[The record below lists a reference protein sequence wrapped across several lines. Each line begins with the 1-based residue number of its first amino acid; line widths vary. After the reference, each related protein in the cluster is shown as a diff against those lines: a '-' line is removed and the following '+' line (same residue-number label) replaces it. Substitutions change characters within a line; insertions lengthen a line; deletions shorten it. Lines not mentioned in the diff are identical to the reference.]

1 MRTLLLYS
9 LIIILTVQKCPQD
22 DEDNSPYSTEQ
33 VPDAERNLIIDSIM
47 KEWNQFRAESKK
59 QLVTAKNEIR
69 EAMDRLEV
77 TDTRNKLL
85 LEMEI
90 IKAESILE
98 QLNEKF
104 YRGERFDNIEIG
116 QKETVKMNHYR
127 TEYKKKEERLKKVLL
142 SLKSEYYKK

>member
-1 MRTLLLYS
+1 MLERYCG
-9 LIIILTVQKCPQD
+9 V
-22 DEDNSPYSTEQ
+22 E
-33 VPDAERNLIIDSIM
+33 PDQLQRQAGSQFPEAEKDLIIDSIT

-69 EAMDRLEV
+69 EAMDRLERA
-77 TDTRNKLL
+77 DTNNKLL
-85 LEMEI
+85 LEIEI

-116 QKETVKMNHYR
+116 QKEAVKMSHYR